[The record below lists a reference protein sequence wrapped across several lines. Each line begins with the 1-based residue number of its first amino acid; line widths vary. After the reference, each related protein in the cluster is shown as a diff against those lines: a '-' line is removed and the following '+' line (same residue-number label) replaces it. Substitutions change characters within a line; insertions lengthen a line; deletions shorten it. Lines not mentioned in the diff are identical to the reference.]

1 MLKALIGERFKQ
13 ILAIEFS
20 IMMFKYFIH
29 FISINI
35 FYFFSKPKSNLN

>member
-20 IMMFKYFIH
+20 TIMFKYFIH
-29 FISINI
+29 FISIII
-35 FYFFSKPKSNLN
+35 FILRPNQNLI

>member
-20 IMMFKYFIH
+20 IIMFKYFIH
-29 FISINI
+29 LISVII
-35 FYFFSKPKSNLN
+35 FYFASKPKSNLN